1 MPDTY
6 NAGLAYMVLFISVST
21 YLLFTNLITYRL
33 FANDKRY
40 AIERQRRTPEATLL
54 FWAAVGGWL
63 GAKIAQNR
71 LRHKSYKQ
79 PFGRRLNHIGFMHA
93 LSLGTFIISS
103 GAIIVMTEDGR
114 LTNQPNTQ
122 IVSSGSTHL
131 LVSLRPPTSR
141 PASW

>member
-1 MPDTY
+1 
-6 NAGLAYMVLFISVST
+6 MVLFISVST
-21 YLLFTNLITYRL
+21 YLLFTNLTTYRL

-40 AIERQRRTPEATLL
+40 AIEKQRRTPEATLL

-79 PFGRRLNHIGFMHA
+79 PFGRRLNHIGFMYA
-93 LSLGTFIISS
+93 LSLGAFIISS
-103 GAIIVMTEDGR
+103 AAIVVLAQDGR
-114 LTNQPNTQ
+114 LNDQPNTQ
-122 IVSSGSTHL
+122 IVSSGDTHL
-131 LVSLRPPTSR
+131 LISLRPPISR

>member
-1 MPDTY
+1 
-6 NAGLAYMVLFISVST
+6 MVLFILIFAYFACS
-21 YLLFTNLITYRL
+21 NLITYRL

-40 AIERQRRTPEATLL
+40 AIEKQRRTPEATLL
-54 FWAAVGGWL
+54 FWAAIGGWL
-63 GAKIAQNR
+63 GAKVAQNR

-79 PFGRRLNHIGFMHA
+79 PFGRRLNHIGFMYA

-103 GAIIVMTEDGR
+103 AAIIVLAQDGR
-114 LTNQPNTQ
+114 FNDQPNTQ

-131 LVSLRPPTSR
+131 LISLRPPTSR